1 MCHYNV
7 AGDMTQAAATTRA
20 SCPKSGAI
28 INVVIHSG
36 RCRNTLA
43 NRWLD

>member
-1 MCHYNV
+1 M

-20 SCPKSGAI
+20 PCPMSGTI

-43 NRWLD
+43 NRWSD